1 MKRLFALSVSIAGLQ
16 HDVSCPGVTVISLAV
31 IRRHLAEQRV
41 TLGKRDDAQE
51 SRAPADALASSLLL
65 LCSQL

>member
-16 HDVSCPGVTVISLAV
+16 YDVSCPGVTVISLAV

-41 TLGKRDDAQE
+41 TLGKRDDAEE
-51 SRAPADALASSLLL
+51 SMVPADALASFVLL
-65 LCSQL
+65 LCSLL